1 MRKLLYSLLILAALP
16 IFGQQATL
24 NTPNARSSET
34 KIVIVD
40 FSVKRDCAC
49 AYIVAEYQDASS
61 NATHQTTYN
70 VPDSNV
76 PALTLQGLVGA
87 MLVTRAT
94 ETGVNTRKMSFRILG
109 YLSDNG
115 ALTGVTLSAE
125 KVDMLPDAMQFAATP
140 ATEQS
145 NDTARSDQ

>member
-1 MRKLLYSLLILAALP
+1 MRKLILLTLILAALP

-49 AYIVAEYQDASS
+49 AYIVAEYQDASN
-61 NATHQTTYN
+61 NATHQATYN
-70 VPDSNV
+70 VPDSNI

-87 MLVTRAT
+87 MLTTRAT
-94 ETGVNTRKMSFRILG
+94 ETGVNTRKMQFRILG
-109 YLSDNG
+109 YLVDNG
-115 ALTGVTLSAE
+115 ALTGVTLA
-125 KVDMLPDAMQFAATP
+125 P
-140 ATEQS
+140 
-145 NDTARSDQ
+145 